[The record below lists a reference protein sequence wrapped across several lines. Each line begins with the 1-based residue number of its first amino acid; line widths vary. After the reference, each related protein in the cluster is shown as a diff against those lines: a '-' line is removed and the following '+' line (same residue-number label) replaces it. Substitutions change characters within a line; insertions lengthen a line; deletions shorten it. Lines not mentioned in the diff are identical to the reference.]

1 MEPRRNPVHGQ
12 SRRPTSFDVGILLL
26 SFAVLLVELLL
37 TRIFSVTMFYPLSF
51 MVVSLAMLG
60 FGVSGLIVNLLPER
74 FSEDRLRPQL
84 VACAV
89 LFAVTAI
96 VAVGVAFRLP
106 ISLDTS
112 ARNWLRIATVYVLC
126 AVPFLCGGL
135 VVSLIL
141 THRTAQANRLYFC
154 DLLGAAL
161 ACLVFIPATNFLGA
175 PTAVLFAA
183 VIACVGGAVLAGGAA
198 RFGRDAA
205 IALALALSVLWIA
218 NTRLRFYDLRFIKG
232 HRQPPTLAMKW
243 NSFSRVDVA
252 GTPLELWTPRPPVF
266 AGYSATLDP
275 NFRVEETWLRYD
287 ADAATQ
293 ITRFDGDVSRL
304 AHLDSDVSSSVYQL
318 RTYRDVLVIG
328 PGGGRAIL
336 TALHM
341 GSGPVTGVEINPI
354 TLHLMRTRFRTF
366 SGGLYDNYP
375 GVRMINDEGRSFLRH
390 SSEKFGV
397 IQASLVDTWAA
408 SAAGAYALTENN
420 LYTVEA
426 FQDYLRHLAPGGV
439 ISFPRWFSSP
449 PLESLRVVSLA
460 VEALHREGFDN
471 PSGSILVV
479 RTNPDETFLAS
490 LGAILVK
497 PAGFSDDEVAR
508 LRAWATKMG
517 FVVDYAPDDGALGMP
532 PNDFHGVVGA
542 GSADFIASYPYD
554 ISPVYDD
561 RPFFF
566 SSVPLIPWIAA
577 QLGLSDAP
585 VGGQRLGLGA
595 QTLLISLTVTAGAT
609 GVILVLPLAAYWRR
623 PRPTQGH
630 RVAPSRALAWAM
642 YFAGLGLGFILVE
655 IVLVQRFGLFLGYPA
670 YSLSVV
676 LFTMLLSS
684 SVGSLVSGRWTSA
697 RALPA
702 IVAAVCAFILVYAAA
717 LPRLLQATLGAAT
730 PGRIL
735 GAVLVIAPLGFLM
748 GMPFPTGLRRAALE
762 SKGLGSWAWAVNGG
776 ASVFGSTLTVLI
788 SMTYGFTASFLC
800 GAAAYAIA
808 LATVIAVRRPLEA
821 PQAAAGE
828 TGAEKALSKTSV
840 A

>member
-1 MEPRRNPVHGQ
+1 MNPRRNPVQ
-12 SRRPTSFDVGILLL
+12 ALTRRPTSFDAGILLI

-37 TRIFSVTMFYPLSF
+37 TRIFSVTMFYHLSF

-60 FGVSGLIVNLLPER
+60 FGVSGLLVNLLPDR
-74 FSEDRLRPQL
+74 FSEERLRPQL
-84 VACAV
+84 VGCAI
-89 LFAVTAI
+89 LFALTAV

-112 ARNWLRIATVYVLC
+112 ARNWLRIAAVYVLC

-141 THRTAQANRLYFC
+141 THRAAQANRLYFC
-154 DLLGAAL
+154 DLLGAAA
-161 ACLVFIPATNFLGA
+161 ACLVFIPATNLFGA
-175 PTAVLFAA
+175 PTAVLFAS
-183 VIACVGGAVLAGGAA
+183 VIACVAGAVLAGGAA

-205 IALALALSVLWIA
+205 IALALALSVLGIA

-232 HRQPPTLAMKW
+232 QRQPPTLAMKW

-266 AGYSATLDP
+266 AGYSTALDP
-275 NFRVEETWLRYD
+275 NFRVAEAWLRYD

-293 ITRFDGDVSRL
+293 ITRFDGNLDRL
-304 AHLDSDVSSSVYQL
+304 EHLQFDVSSSVYHL

-328 PGGGRAIL
+328 PGGGRDIL

-341 GSGPVTGVEINPI
+341 GSGPITGVEINPI
-354 TLHLMRTRFRTF
+354 TLQLMRTRFRTF
-366 SGGLYDNYP
+366 SGGLYDDYP
-375 GVRMINDEGRSFLRH
+375 GVRMINDEGRSYLRH

-426 FQDYLRHLAPGGV
+426 FQDYMRHLAPDGV
-439 ISFPRWFSSP
+439 ISFTRWFSSP

-460 VEALHREGFDN
+460 VEALHRQGFDH
-471 PSGSILVV
+471 PSDSIVVV
-479 RTNPDETFLAS
+479 RTNPDDTFLAS
-490 LGAILVK
+490 LGAIMVK
-497 PAGFSDDEVAR
+497 PSSFSQDEIAR
-508 LRAWATKMG
+508 LRSWAKKMG
-517 FVVDYAPDDGALGMP
+517 FFVDYAPDDAAVGVT
-532 PNDFHGVVGA
+532 PNDFHGVVGP

-554 ISPVYDD
+554 ISSVHDD

-566 SSVPLIPWIAA
+566 SSVPLIPWIAV

-585 VGGQRLGLGA
+585 IGGQRLGLGA
-595 QTLLISLTVTAGAT
+595 QTLLISLTVTAVAT
-609 GVILVLPLAAYWRR
+609 GVILLLPLVAHWRR
-623 PRPTQGH
+623 ALPQQGH

-684 SVGSLVSGRWTSA
+684 SIGSLVAGRWTSA
-697 RALPA
+697 ALPA
-702 IVAAVCAFILVYAAA
+702 IVAAVCAFILFYAAV
-717 LPRLLQATLGAAT
+717 LPGVLQATLGAAT
-730 PGRIL
+730 PVRIL
-735 GAVLVIAPLGFLM
+735 VAVLVIAPLGFFM

-762 SKGLGSWAWAVNGG
+762 SKGLVSWAWAVNGG

-788 SMTYGFTASFLC
+788 SMTYGFTASFVC

-808 LATVIAVRRPLEA
+808 LVMAIGVRRPLEEL
-821 PQAAAGE
+821 AASSGE
-828 TGAEKALSKTSV
+828 IRAEKALSKTSAV
-840 A
+840 